1 MESNNKNKKNTVW
14 IILTCVFALTTL
26 VLGMALYRSQS
37 DRKLLERESAGGS
50 TGCGG
55 SDNGSATTTGRSR

>member
-26 VLGMALYRSQS
+26 VLGMALYQ
-37 DRKLLERESAGGS
+37 ETPGESAGGS

>member
-1 MESNNKNKKNTVW
+1 MESNNNKNKKNTVW

-37 DRKLLERESAGGS
+37 DRKLLESQLAGAQ
-50 TGCGG
+50 GCGG

>member
-1 MESNNKNKKNTVW
+1 MESNNNKNKKNTVW

-37 DRKLLERESAGGS
+37 DRKLLERQLAG
-50 TGCGG
+50 
-55 SDNGSATTTGRSR
+55 A

>member
-1 MESNNKNKKNTVW
+1 MESNNNKNKKNTMW

-37 DRKLLERESAGGS
+37 DRKLLESQLAGAQ
-50 TGCGG
+50 
-55 SDNGSATTTGRSR
+55 DVVQ

>member
-37 DRKLLERESAGGS
+37 AGNSWRVSWREH
-50 TGCGG
+50 
-55 SDNGSATTTGRSR
+55 RMWWQ